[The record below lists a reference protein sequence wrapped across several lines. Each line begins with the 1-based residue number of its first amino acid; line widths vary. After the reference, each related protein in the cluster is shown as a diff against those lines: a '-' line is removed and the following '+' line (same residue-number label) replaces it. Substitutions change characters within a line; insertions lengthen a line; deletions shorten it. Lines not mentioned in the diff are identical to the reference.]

1 MMHRVHIGFD
11 TYTHSGTFLPIYSI
25 GVGAEYFGG
34 NLDNTD
40 NTDIPKL
47 IIGIID

>member
-11 TYTHSGTFLPIYSI
+11 TYTHSGTSLLIYSI

-40 NTDIPKL
+40 IPKL
-47 IIGIID
+47 ITAIID